1 MSLKDQGFAFCISPN
16 RKQGRW
22 LHPVERKQLYADWT
36 DVTDWPTE
44 NWSPSSPPRQSR
56 PSPSQPESTHH
67 WLAFLRGPDGM
78 QKTGSRAG

>member
-1 MSLKDQGFAFCISPN
+1 MSLKDQGFAFCISPD

-44 NWSPSSPPRQSR
+44 KLVAFVTHSPEQAEPF
-56 PSPSQPESTHH
+56 
-67 WLAFLRGPDGM
+67 A
-78 QKTGSRAG
+78 A